1 MKILLRIIITAL
13 AVLLAA
19 KVVPGIYVASF
30 WTAVL
35 VAIVLG
41 ILNVTLGFIL
51 KVITFPL
58 TIVTFG
64 IFLLVIN
71 AFVFWAASFIKGFT
85 VSGFFP
91 AFWGALIVTIISMLG
106 RRLLRSDYR

>member
-19 KVVPGIYVASF
+19 KIVPGVHVASF

-35 VAIVLG
+35 AAIVLA

-51 KVITFPL
+51 KVLTFPL
-58 TIVTFG
+58 TVITFG

-85 VSGFFP
+85 VSGFAA
-91 AFWGALIVTIISMLG
+91 AFWGALIVTIVSMLG
-106 RRLLRSDYR
+106 RKLLHSV